1 MDLAF
6 FLVLVRS
13 NDYFSHI
20 LKTLAHKFNGTDQ
33 QKPVSMLYD
42 ALRGRD
48 NHALVLNF

>member
-1 MDLAF
+1 MVLV
-6 FLVLVRS
+6 LVLVRS
-13 NDYFSHI
+13 NGYFFHI